1 MEDFTLVSYSST
13 VYFDAP
19 RAPAPIEPSS
29 TGTYSI
35 VPSEEPDTIEIL
47 FPASYSETK
56 EVINKTTKPI
66 EYSSTYSVDGEV
78 PVTNELTVVYS
89 TAPATKESLP
99 GVSSLLFTPTQLVM
113 VLKYFH

>member
-78 PVTNELTVVYS
+78 PVTNELTVVDEGKVEDTRRGTY
-89 TAPATKESLP
+89 
-99 GVSSLLFTPTQLVM
+99 PTVEPFCP
-113 VLKYFH
+113 KRISN